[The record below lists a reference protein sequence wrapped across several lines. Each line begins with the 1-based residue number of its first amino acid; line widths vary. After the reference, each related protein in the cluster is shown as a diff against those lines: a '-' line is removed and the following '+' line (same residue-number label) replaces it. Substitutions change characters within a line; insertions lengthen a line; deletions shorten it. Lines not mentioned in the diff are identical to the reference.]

1 MSVDKASNRTR
12 LRDYQE
18 VRTVRGLKITI
29 ITMLRDLMEKMDNV
43 YDQMGILKR
52 KSDFIIM

>member
-12 LRDYQE
+12 IRDYQE

>member
-18 VRTVRGLKITI
+18 VRTVRDLKITI
-29 ITMLRDLMEKMDNV
+29 MTMLRDLMEKMDNM